1 MELGTDF
8 CALPGGRG
16 GRFKSPKLGELFEKL
31 YGYQFD
37 EAHNAAADVNATAQ
51 IFFEMARKNIIPAEK
66 MLWNDEQFQNFQKIW
81 SEPIKP
87 FDIVI
92 RRQVAD
98 SKKRN
103 LTVDFGDTDEIE
115 IGDYFNFHNHTI
127 YSTLSATSHFNELI
141 KAAENDLKLSE
152 WLI

>member
-1 MELGTDF
+1 
-8 CALPGGRG
+8 
-16 GRFKSPKLGELFEKL
+16 
-31 YGYQFD
+31 
-37 EAHNAAADVNATAQ
+37 
-51 IFFEMARKNIIPAEK
+51 MARKNIIPAEK

-103 LTVDFGDTDEIE
+103 L
-115 IGDYFNFHNHTI
+115 
-127 YSTLSATSHFNELI
+127 L
-141 KAAENDLKLSE
+141 
-152 WLI
+152 

>member
-1 MELGTDF
+1 
-8 CALPGGRG
+8 LPGGRG
-16 GRFKSPKLGELFEKL
+16 GFKSPKLGELFEKL

-66 MLWNDEQFQNFQKIW
+66 MLWSDEQFQNFQKIW

-103 LTVDFGDTDEIE
+103 LT
-115 IGDYFNFHNHTI
+115 
-127 YSTLSATSHFNELI
+127 
-141 KAAENDLKLSE
+141 
-152 WLI
+152 